1 MVGFES
7 HDMSGD
13 LRSDGWRNERKRMPD
28 VKINNAK

>member
-1 MVGFES
+1 
-7 HDMSGD
+7 MSGD